1 MRLYLLAISFLL
13 FIGNNVLYH
22 FGIIPTSLMTT
33 ILPSAYLLC
42 FILLKNKLRPLGEKE
57 KSNKEEFILCGIV
70 AFLFFMQVAMKA
82 SGFVGGIINMLL
94 LPIGFS
100 YLYPK
105 DNDAL
110 NTKIRK
116 LIISFYCV
124 DSLWS
129 IIERILGKNIFPFT
143 GSKETD
149 SIIYSLEGFRSTAL
163 QDHPLNNALCLTAIV
178 VFILTTS
185 YFSLRKKLLLFAIGY
200 CAILCFNTRSSMIL
214 WAAMFLLFS
223 ANYIFSKKN
232 HISPIIK
239 IRFIFLI
246 LLLTPVILYLIFKF
260 GLGDRLTSQKLLDD
274 SAMVRI
280 SSFELFLNSDFMS
293 ILFGLSPQ
301 KIELL
306 MYKAQILIIEN
317 FWIIYFLQYGLIGFM
332 LLIFGFYKLLKRIF
346 KPYSKYQRLFC
357 LGCFFLLA
365 STNNS
370 LAVYAQPLCI
380 FILSGY
386 AFSIKSLEYK
396 I

>member
-110 NTKIRK
+110 NAKIRK

-143 GSKETD
+143 G
-149 SIIYSLEGFRSTAL
+149 
-163 QDHPLNNALCLTAIV
+163 
-178 VFILTTS
+178 
-185 YFSLRKKLLLFAIGY
+185 
-200 CAILCFNTRSSMIL
+200 
-214 WAAMFLLFS
+214 
-223 ANYIFSKKN
+223 
-232 HISPIIK
+232 
-239 IRFIFLI
+239 
-246 LLLTPVILYLIFKF
+246 
-260 GLGDRLTSQKLLDD
+260 
-274 SAMVRI
+274 
-280 SSFELFLNSDFMS
+280 
-293 ILFGLSPQ
+293 
-301 KIELL
+301 
-306 MYKAQILIIEN
+306 
-317 FWIIYFLQYGLIGFM
+317 
-332 LLIFGFYKLLKRIF
+332 
-346 KPYSKYQRLFC
+346 
-357 LGCFFLLA
+357 
-365 STNNS
+365 
-370 LAVYAQPLCI
+370 
-380 FILSGY
+380 
-386 AFSIKSLEYK
+386 
-396 I
+396 